1 MLHIS
6 FALSVQHT
14 PTNYYLIDYSL
25 PHFLPYQLNC
35 VTCALSLLSSFA
47 FSILKVAVLS
57 AAAAAVDVAVYNPNS
72 NELL

>member
-1 MLHIS
+1 MPKISRVSGTLHRTD
-6 FALSVQHT
+6 ARC
-14 PTNYYLIDYSL
+14 
-25 PHFLPYQLNC
+25 YQLNC